1 MLKKLKYFLPL
12 FAMVLIL
19 FGVSGCNQ
27 GVSLLKNQVS
37 DIRYDYYEGETANWY
52 FSFSSGLR
60 EEPYV
65 LDGFSKSKVEFG
77 IITISPKKGTVY
89 KGLSYTVNIDGVEY
103 SGDFERSPFNETFAG
118 DIEKR
123 AASGAEIFVTISD
136 GGSTEIANLTCVT
149 ADFAID
155 SNDALEL
162 ALAEAESELEVF
174 CKKGSVE
181 VYVKIVADISHTLA
195 DKFWIVL
202 FLSESGEEISIIIN
216 PMTGKCEVK
225 SIL

>member
-1 MLKKLKYFLPL
+1 MLRKFKYLLPVLTMIVIPFL
-12 FAMVLIL
+12 F
-19 FGVSGCNQ
+19 SGCGH
-27 GVSLLKNQVS
+27 GVGTLKNHVS

-65 LDGFSKSKVEFG
+65 LDGASKPKVEFG
-77 IITISPKKGTVY
+77 IVTVSPKKGTVY

-123 AASGAEIFVTISD
+123 AANGAEIFVTVTD
-136 GGSTEIANLTCVT
+136 GSTIEIANLTCIS
-149 ADFAID
+149 ANFAIGA
-155 SNDALEL
+155 NDALEL
-162 ALAEAESELEVF
+162 AIIEAESELEEL
-174 CKKGSVE
+174 CKKGRVE
-181 VYVKIVADISHTLA
+181 VYVKIVADITHTLS

-202 FLSESGEEISIIIN
+202 FLSETGDEISIIIN
-216 PMTGKCEVK
+216 PTTGKCEAK
-225 SIL
+225 NL